1 MDPYIV
7 DNSEQLNNPARLE
20 ELESLGIDDEYYRVL
35 ELIHT
40 RERNVDREYENRWR
54 DMMHQRIQRI
64 PRN

>member
-40 RERNVDREYENRWR
+40 RERNVDREMKIDGE
-54 DMMHQRIQRI
+54 I
-64 PRN
+64 